1 MARSFRAEPTNRHSR
16 RTKAYKRLTHAGLDR
31 ELGDYILY

>member
-1 MARSFRAEPTNRHSR
+1 MARSFRAEPTNRQHR
-16 RTKAYKRLTHAGLDR
+16 KARAYKRLTHATLDR